1 MQAVDNR
8 ESRLRKAFTRIE
20 IDGKI
25 RREDLVKLLTVSLIL
40 RNIVI
45 HRFYTLDTR
54 IHASH
59 GRGGRGSDIKGYS
72 GQRWSLCKGVLYKYT
87 DSLKNEWKLF

>member
-20 IDGKI
+20 VDGKI

-40 RNIVI
+40 RKYCDLS
-45 HRFYTLDTR
+45 FL
-54 IHASH
+54 HARHEDPCVSRKRRP
-59 GRGGRGSDIKGYS
+59 G
-72 GQRWSLCKGVLYKYT
+72 T
-87 DSLKNEWKLF
+87 

>member
-20 IDGKI
+20 VDGKI

-40 RNIVI
+40 RKYRDLSFLHVR
-45 HRFYTLDTR
+45 HEDPC
-54 IHASH
+54 
-59 GRGGRGSDIKGYS
+59 GSRKRRPG
-72 GQRWSLCKGVLYKYT
+72 T
-87 DSLKNEWKLF
+87 